1 MDIRVNVDIDDILG
15 SLDDDTLI
23 SELRQR
29 GVELYSTISEL
40 LQGSE
45 QVNILVLELCN
56 QDAFIASAK
65 QIVWELDT
73 AKIELLLDI
82 INNSHHKV

>member
-1 MDIRVNVDIDDILG
+1 MDIRVSVDIDDVMD
-15 SLDDDTLI
+15 SLDTDTLI

-29 GVELYSTISEL
+29 GVGLYFSIAEL
-40 LQGSE
+40 LQNSE